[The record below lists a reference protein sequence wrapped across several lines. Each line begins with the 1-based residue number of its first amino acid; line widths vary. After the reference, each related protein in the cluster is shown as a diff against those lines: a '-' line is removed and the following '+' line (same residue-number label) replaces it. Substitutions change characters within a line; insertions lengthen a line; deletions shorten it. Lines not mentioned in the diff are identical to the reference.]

1 MICIKFELK
10 VNTSL
15 QLTQPGSAIA
25 LSRLQSENHTYF
37 QEITTYQ
44 RYSQREASNPRARQL
59 HSYQTDDIART
70 LGKGISGSVPLMMLP
85 QETKHPKK
93 SSATLILITREQE
106 QSFVKIITSLLLQ
119 NTIELEHNKVKQYIN
134 NNKI

>member
-1 MICIKFELK
+1 
-10 VNTSL
+10 
-15 QLTQPGSAIA
+15 
-25 LSRLQSENHTYF
+25 
-37 QEITTYQ
+37 
-44 RYSQREASNPRARQL
+44 
-59 HSYQTDDIART
+59 
-70 LGKGISGSVPLMMLP
+70 MMLP